1 LRAVAL
7 AVVLAA
13 APAGPAAAQA
23 WVGPAGTGSISVAVQ
38 GINNTGH
45 ISPDGTFVKT
55 GESKNATIYVEAEY
69 AATDRLTISVG
80 LPYVFGK
87 YTSLDPTPGGL
98 RPVDECRCWNS
109 GFQDVSLTARFN
121 LSDGLFGLTPF
132 AALGT
137 PSHDYDFRGEA
148 VVGAALTE
156 LRLGIAAGQ
165 RLESLSPR
173 LSVDGNYSY
182 AVVEKAADVSHNR
195 SNTTAGVAF
204 AATEAFRVRGSLL
217 WQRTHGGLRSGN
229 EKPPE
234 AGYPWGE
241 ITTAELFSQHDRL
254 LRDNSFHAALSF
266 SYSLRN
272 LDLFGSYIEYVNGSN
287 THDCRAFTG
296 GVSWPFAR
304 K

>member
-1 LRAVAL
+1 MRAVTL
-7 AVVLAA
+7 AVLFIVAR
-13 APAGPAAAQA
+13 AGPAAAQA

-45 ISPDGTFVKT
+45 IGTDGTFLKT
-55 GESKNATIYVEAEY
+55 GESKNAAIYVEAEY
-69 AATDRLTISVG
+69 AASDRLTLSVG

-87 YTSLDPTPGGL
+87 YTSAQPTPGGL

-109 GFQDVSLTARFN
+109 DFQDLSLTARVN
-121 LSDGLFGLTPF
+121 ISNGLFGLTPF
-132 AALGT
+132 AAFGT

-148 VVGAALTE
+148 VVGRALTE
-156 LRLGIAAGQ
+156 LRFGVAAGQ
-165 RLESLSPR
+165 RLEAVSLR
-173 LSVDGNYSY
+173 LSIDGSYSY
-182 AVVEKAADVSHNR
+182 AIVQRVEDVPNNR
-195 SNTTAGVAF
+195 SNIALGVAF
-204 AATEAFRVRGSLL
+204 AITEALGLKGSLL
-217 WQRTHGGLRSGN
+217 WQRTHGGLRTAG
-229 EKPPE
+229 PPPD

-254 LRDNSFHAALSF
+254 LRDDSFHAAFSF

-287 THDCRAFTG
+287 THGGRAFTG

-304 K
+304 N